1 LVYGISIKSLG
12 EILGFLKT
20 KKIMKTSKRY
30 NVISPDGFFI
40 ERVATYKSRK
50 EAIAAFEV
58 WKKRYV
64 LQGYY
69 SSNNG
74 RIPLEELADFCRI
87 VEV

>member
-1 LVYGISIKSLG
+1 MIKSLG
-12 EILGFLKT
+12 ESRAFFKT
-20 KKIMKTSKRY
+20 NKIMKTNKRY
-30 NVISPDGFFI
+30 NFISPDGFFI
-40 ERVATYKSRK
+40 DRVATYKSRK
-50 EAIAAFEV
+50 EAITAFET
-58 WKKRYV
+58 WKKRYE

>member
-1 LVYGISIKSLG
+1 MQSLG
-12 EILGFLKT
+12 EILGFFKT

-40 ERVATYKSRK
+40 DRVATYKSRK
-50 EAIAAFEV
+50 EAMTAFEV
-58 WKKRYV
+58 WKKRYE

-69 SSNNG
+69 SSNYG
-74 RIPLEELADFCRI
+74 RISLEELADFCRI